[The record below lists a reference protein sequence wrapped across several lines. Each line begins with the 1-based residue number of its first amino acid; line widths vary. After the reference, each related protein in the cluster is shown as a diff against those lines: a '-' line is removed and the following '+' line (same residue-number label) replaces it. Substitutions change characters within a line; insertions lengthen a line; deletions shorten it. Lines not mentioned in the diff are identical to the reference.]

1 MAPWAL
7 LRCCYLK
14 QVSAQPSQSTFLSM
28 CFCRLG
34 HCLIPLILTGTQ
46 ETGDQLSQAGEGDCV
61 GGRGKKMWTL
71 TVNSSSVLT
80 RHSKEHCR
88 NMLLPENLMPLC
100 CRLWESSLPDP
111 PCWSAVHL
119 VVLRSLV
126 SVAQEKLRMSW
137 EDRLLRHLTAK
148 LQRYYTAR
156 MKCNISASLNV
167 WHLDRSSAEALTL
180 RLPFCNVLRPSS
192 RMERR
197 VCWVFFLK

>member
-1 MAPWAL
+1 
-7 LRCCYLK
+7 
-14 QVSAQPSQSTFLSM
+14 
-28 CFCRLG
+28 
-34 HCLIPLILTGTQ
+34 
-46 ETGDQLSQAGEGDCV
+46 
-61 GGRGKKMWTL
+61 
-71 TVNSSSVLT
+71 
-80 RHSKEHCR
+80 
-88 NMLLPENLMPLC
+88 MLLPENLMPLC

-197 VCWVFFLK
+197 VCWVFFFKINHPNKIILTQPASQSCCGWLFLGRYEAHTRNRKMLHKLTI